1 MRRVPGNWQHRQRSR
16 KINRKSIER
25 LHQWTKQGEPNVY
38 HMYLIL
44 LLAEEAALNKGKL
57 VDVKNAYD
65 QAITSAFRSGFLQ
78 NAALAEERCAFVL
91 PRNGRYRLCRRLFTK
106 KSCTLWRMGLQGQ
119 TSPVARQVYLSHLL
133 QWPYQQT
140 MFYLSIWKGELLQ
153 CKIIANAHAHTYKHV
168 CHWNMPWASS
178 GQTIVRATR

>member
-1 MRRVPGNWQHRQRSR
+1 MAERIWKLESKWGQGCNFTMGFTYFVLGLSALGMRRIPGNWQHRQRSR

-38 HMYLIL
+38 HMYLI

-106 KSCTLWRMGLQGQ
+106 KSCTL
-119 TSPVARQVYLSHLL
+119 
-133 QWPYQQT
+133 
-140 MFYLSIWKGELLQ
+140 
-153 CKIIANAHAHTYKHV
+153 
-168 CHWNMPWASS
+168 
-178 GQTIVRATR
+178 